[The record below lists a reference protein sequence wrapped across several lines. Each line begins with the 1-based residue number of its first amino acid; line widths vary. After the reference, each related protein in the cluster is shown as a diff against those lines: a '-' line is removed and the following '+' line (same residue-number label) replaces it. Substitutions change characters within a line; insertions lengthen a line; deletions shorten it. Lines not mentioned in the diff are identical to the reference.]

1 MNIEVCEIVQKAGEG
16 FSVVSAILLLISL
29 VAVVLF
35 DRYVVVL
42 GISLSSVTKPKEW
55 SNLESRQEFVL
66 SRNIIAFASILVLSV
81 LCVELN
87 LFRGEFSQK
96 SELYI
101 QYLTAVIIIFG
112 YFILRAATLR
122 FLEWIYDAKDL
133 FRSLSNSST
142 TSLVLLTPLVGS
154 IMMISYLFP
163 MLSQTVIDVLLIC
176 SVSII
181 CILYYRYTVKVF
193 FSSGVSKFFCF
204 LYLCTIELLPI
215 AVLVKASMYL

>member
-87 LFRGEFSQK
+87 LFRGE
-96 SELYI
+96 
-101 QYLTAVIIIFG
+101 
-112 YFILRAATLR
+112 
-122 FLEWIYDAKDL
+122 
-133 FRSLSNSST
+133 
-142 TSLVLLTPLVGS
+142 
-154 IMMISYLFP
+154 
-163 MLSQTVIDVLLIC
+163 
-176 SVSII
+176 
-181 CILYYRYTVKVF
+181 
-193 FSSGVSKFFCF
+193 
-204 LYLCTIELLPI
+204 
-215 AVLVKASMYL
+215 

>member
-122 FLEWIYDAKDL
+122 FLEWIYDEKDL
-133 FRSLSNSST
+133 FKSLSNSST
-142 TSLVLLTPLVGS
+142 TSLVLLTPLVGA

-163 MLSQTVIDVLLIC
+163 MLSQTAIDVLLIC

-181 CILYYRYTVKVF
+181 CILYYRYAVKVF